1 MFRSA
6 LTGRTRR
13 RDTACSVLA
22 VVMLVLAACGG
33 ESAEEKAQN
42 TVCDAK
48 ADIGK
53 QVDELKSLTAATV
66 TSGAVTQNLDAIKT
80 DLKDISDAQ
89 ADLSSDRR
97 SEVEA
102 ANKAFT
108 SSVEG
113 IASQLGSSLSASD
126 AKAAI
131 ATALD
136 ALATSY
142 QGAFAP
148 LNCD

>member
-1 MFRSA
+1 MRTVCSA
-6 LTGRTRR
+6 L
-13 RDTACSVLA
+13 AA
-22 VVMLVLAACGG
+22 VMLVLALGACGG
-33 ESAEEKAQN
+33 ESAEEKAQS

-53 QVDELKSLTAATV
+53 QVDELKSLTPATV
-66 TSGAVTQNLDAIKT
+66 TTDAVMQSLDAIKT
-80 DLKDISDAQ
+80 DLKNISEAQ
-89 ADLSSDRR
+89 SDLSSDRR
-97 SEVEA
+97 SEAED

-113 IASQLGSSLSASD
+113 TVKELGRSLSASD
-126 AKAAI
+126 AKTAV

-136 ALATSY
+136 ELGASY
-142 QGAFAP
+142 ETAFEP